1 MKIGIIKMKNEILKL
16 IDKCINEYGLIT
28 KIGNKFNNVF
38 RHYSEYKQWLKEN
51 IGEYDLI
58 EQLYLLKYDLEKPLC
73 KQCKERETKFINF
86 VKGYKDCCCT
96 KCTNLFKYRSYK
108 YKSSS

>member
-1 MKIGIIKMKNEILKL
+1 MKTEILKL
-16 IDKCINEYGLIT
+16 IDKCIEEYGLKT
-28 KIGNKFNNVF
+28 KIGSKFNNVF
-38 RHYSEYKQWLKEN
+38 RHYPEYKQWLKEN
-51 IGEYDLI
+51 VGEYNLI

-73 KQCKERETKFINF
+73 KRCMKNEVKFLNF

-108 YKSSS
+108 YKSSSRN